1 MKKGQAKAWKTNMGK
16 LFLISGP
23 SGVGKGT
30 VCREI
35 FKKDL
40 NLYFSVSATT
50 RSPRKEDKEGVTY
63 FFKTKDEFES
73 LIDEGAFLEWAQY
86 NGNYYGTLKAP
97 VLKNL
102 EEGKNVILEIDV
114 KGALQVME
122 NYTDGVYIFI
132 APPDEKALFDR
143 LKNRGSET
151 DEEIERRLGAA
162 KEELKLKDRYDYVVI
177 NDVVEN
183 AVLEIEKIINK
194 END

>member
-1 MKKGQAKAWKTNMGK
+1 MGK

-50 RSPRKEDKEGVTY
+50 RSPRNEDKEGVTY
-63 FFKTKDEFES
+63 FFKTKEEFER

-86 NGNYYGTLKAP
+86 NGNYYGTLKEP

-102 EEGKNVILEIDV
+102 NDGKNVILEIDV

-122 NYTDGVYIFI
+122 NYSDGVYIFI
-132 APPDEKALFDR
+132 APPDEKALFER

-151 DEEIERRLGAA
+151 DEEIERRLSAA
-162 KEELKLKDRYDYVVI
+162 KEELKLKDRYDYVVV

-183 AVLEIEKIINK
+183 AVLKIEKIINK

>member
-1 MKKGQAKAWKTNMGK
+1 MGK

-50 RSPRKEDKEGVTY
+50 RSPRNEDKEGVTY
-63 FFKTKDEFES
+63 FFKTKEEFER

-86 NGNYYGTLKAP
+86 NGNYYGTLKEP

-102 EEGKNVILEIDV
+102 NDGKNVILEIDV

-122 NYTDGVYIFI
+122 NFSDGVYIFI
-132 APPDEKALFDR
+132 APPDEKALFER
-143 LKNRGSET
+143 LKNRGTET

>member
-1 MKKGQAKAWKTNMGK
+1 MGK

-50 RSPRKEDKEGVTY
+50 RTPRNEDKEGVTY
-63 FFKTKDEFES
+63 FFKTKEEFER
-73 LIDEGAFLEWAQY
+73 LIEDGAFLEWAQY

-102 EEGKNVILEIDV
+102 NEGKNVILEIDV

-151 DEEIERRLGAA
+151 DEEIERRLSAA